1 MAMIWKC
8 SNKMTINIVKSSNQR
23 HIKTAQLI
31 RHSSSLN
38 VKVNDTQTRVT
49 QNQLNLNVQYNVK
62 EWKQIYK
69 SPYIGPLKLL
79 KKISLSTAF
88 IATACV
94 PFFVLNPTRKVS
106 VSAAAK
112 MAESEQLSSTPLST
126 AAIAETA
133 ASIIPQVSPL
143 TVAVSTMVIATGWSS
158 TALLSLLLRSY
169 VIQLEAPVDTE
180 SYASIEDI
188 PLKVTRLDFWSR
200 PSSMMLHVSQ
210 LRPKSHSTLM
220 PFVTYEYTDSV
231 SGKVQHLFIHQELLQ
246 GHDELQ
252 RVLRSKA
259 ETLQ

>member
-1 MAMIWKC
+1 
-8 SNKMTINIVKSSNQR
+8 MTINIVKSRSQKF
-23 HIKTAQLI
+23 IQTAYLI

-38 VKVNDTQTRVT
+38 VKMNDTYTRAS
-49 QNQLNLNVQYNVK
+49 QKQLNQNARHEVE

-94 PFFVLNPTRKVS
+94 PFFVLNPTRKIS
-106 VSAAAK
+106 VSAAAQ
-112 MAESEQLSSTPLST
+112 MAASEQISSTPQST

-133 ASIIPQVSPL
+133 ASMIPQISPL

-169 VIQLEAPVDTE
+169 VIQLEAPVDRE

-188 PLKVTRLDFWSR
+188 PLKITHLDFWSR
-200 PSSMMLHVSQ
+200 PSSMMLYVKQ

-246 GHDELQ
+246 SQDELQ